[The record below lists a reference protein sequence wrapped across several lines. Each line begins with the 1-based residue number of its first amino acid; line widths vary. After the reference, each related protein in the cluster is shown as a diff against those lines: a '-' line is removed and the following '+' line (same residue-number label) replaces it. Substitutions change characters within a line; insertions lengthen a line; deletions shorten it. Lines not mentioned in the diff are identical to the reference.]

1 MVWIVKTKD
10 GKIHDIKDESIGY
23 FTQNNEVIE
32 CQLKK

>member
-10 GKIHDIKDESIGY
+10 NKIHKVDNKIIGY

-32 CQLKK
+32 CQLKR

>member
-10 GKIHDIKDESIGY
+10 GLIYEVQDFCIGK
-23 FTQNNEVIE
+23 FTQENEVIE